1 MDILVKYLEQ
11 YEFDLVKFDQFYKMH
26 FIAEGYEVFK
36 SYKEFSSWK
45 KENPVRILWVEEH
58 PLF

>member
-11 YEFDLVKFDQFYKMH
+11 YEFDLVKYDQIYKKH
-26 FIAEGYEVFK
+26 FIAESYEVFK
-36 SYKEFSSWK
+36 NYQEFYSWK